1 MTGRTIA
8 VGGKTVLQL
17 EADGPALSSER
28 DASDVLSEAFS
39 ADADWIAIPVSRLA
53 DGFLD
58 LKTRQAGL
66 FIQKIVNYQRSVAF
80 IGDISGAA
88 AASGSLSDFVNESNR
103 GSQVWFLPSLE
114 ALESRLNGRCMMS

>member
-8 VGGKTVLQL
+8 VGGKTVLLL

-28 DASDVLSEAFS
+28 DASDVLSEIFS
-39 ADADWIAIPVSRLA
+39 ADADWVAIPVSRLA

-66 FIQKIVNYQRSVAF
+66 FIQKIVTYRHRVAF
-80 IGDISGAA
+80 IGDISDALD
-88 AASGSLSDFVNESNR
+88 ASRALQDFVRESNR
-103 GSQVWFLPSLE
+103 GTQVWFLDSVE
-114 ALESRLNGRCMMS
+114 ALQGRL